1 MNLFG
6 LIFVNITF
14 AGIWTVLGY
23 CIDKMTAVYN
33 STIHL
38 FPTMQDF
45 VNGFSMMQ
53 TVWVA
58 LPVIVFLFSCF
69 DYVMT
74 QNSMSS
80 GEV

>member
-6 LIFVNITF
+6 LIFVNIFF
-14 AGIWTVLGY
+14 AGIWTVLGI
-23 CIDKMTAVYN
+23 CIDKMGVIFN
-33 STIHL
+33 QTIQL
-38 FPTMQDF
+38 MPTMQDF

-58 LPVIVFLFSCF
+58 LPIVVFLFTCF
-69 DYVMT
+69 DYIMT
-74 QNSMSS
+74 QNSISS